1 MAGAA
6 KALRSGRAGT
16 AKAGVREDNAAMNL
30 TEAFICDTIRTPIG
44 RYGGALS
51 SVRTDDLGAIPL
63 AALMARNPKV
73 DWQAVTDVIYGCAN
87 QAGEDNRNVA
97 RMSALLAGL
106 PLELPGSTINRLC
119 GSGMDAVGT
128 AARAIK
134 SGEAQLMIA
143 GGVESMSRAPFVMPK
158 AESAFSRAN
167 AVYDTTIG
175 WRFVNKLMKEKYGVD
190 SMPETAENVAREFG
204 IERGAQDRMAL
215 ASQLKAV
222 AAQKAGFFDAE
233 IVPVTLPQKK
243 GEPIVVSKDE
253 HPRDT
258 SLESLA
264 KLKGVVTADG
274 SVTAGNASGVNDGSC
289 ALLLASE
296 RAASRHGLVPKARV
310 VGMATAGVPP
320 RIMGMGPAPATR
332 KVLELTGLALSD
344 IDVIELNEAFAAQ
357 GLAVLRDL
365 GLADDDA
372 RVNINGG
379 AIALGHPLGASGA
392 RLVTTAVNQL
402 HRGGG
407 RYALCTMCI
416 GVGQG
421 IAVIL
426 ERV

>member
-1 MAGAA
+1 
-6 KALRSGRAGT
+6 
-16 AKAGVREDNAAMNL
+16 MNH
-30 TEAFICDTIRTPIG
+30 AFICDAVRTPFG

-63 AALMARNPKV
+63 RALMQRNPNV
-73 DWQAVTDVIYGCAN
+73 DWQAVADVIYGCAN

-106 PLELPGSTINRLC
+106 PLAVPGVTVNRLC
-119 GSGMDAVGT
+119 GSGLDAVGT

-134 SGEAQLMIA
+134 CGEAGLMIA

-158 AESAFSRAN
+158 AESAFSRSN

-175 WRFVNKLMKEKYGVD
+175 WRFANPAMKALYGVD
-190 SMPETAENVAREFG
+190 SMPETAENVATDYK
-204 IERGAQDRMAL
+204 IERAAQDRMAL
-215 ASQLKAV
+215 ASQTKAV
-222 AAQKAGFFDAE
+222 AAQQRGFFDAE
-233 IVPVTLPQKK
+233 IVPVTIAQKK
-243 GEPIVVSKDE
+243 GESVVVAKDE
-253 HPRDT
+253 HPRET
-258 SLESLA
+258 SLEALA
-264 KLKGVVTADG
+264 KLKGIVRTDG
-274 SVTAGNASGVNDGSC
+274 TVTAGNASGVNDGAC

-296 RAASRHGLVPKARV
+296 AEAAKQKLTPRARV
-310 VGMATAGVPP
+310 VGMATAGVAP
-320 RIMGMGPAPATR
+320 RVMGIGPAPATR
-332 KVLELTGLALSD
+332 KVLALTGLTLAQM
-344 IDVIELNEAFAAQ
+344 DVIELNEAFAAQ
-357 GLAVLRDL
+357 GLAVLREL

-372 RVNINGG
+372 RVNPNGG

-402 HRGGG
+402 HASGG

-421 IAVIL
+421 IALVL